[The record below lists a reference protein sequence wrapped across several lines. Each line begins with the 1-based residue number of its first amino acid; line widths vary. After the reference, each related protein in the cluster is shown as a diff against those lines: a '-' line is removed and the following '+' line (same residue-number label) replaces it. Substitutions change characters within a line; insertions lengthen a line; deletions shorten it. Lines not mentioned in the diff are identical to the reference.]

1 MRRITQQIAL
11 ELGAV
16 YMYDTWERINL
27 RADKLKI
34 GDVLVGELLPTG
46 GMIDTS
52 FAPVVREQRNTSI
65 VFMTHCD
72 LDFEGASV
80 GLIIDDMLAL
90 AKRYLVRLDAS
101 LVFEPVGNDVEW
113 QVLIDRLDANMAG
126 VALSLT
132 LKENQGECV
141 NG

>member
-1 MRRITQQIAL
+1 MRITQQIAL

-16 YMYDTWERINL
+16 YMYDTWERINV

>member
-1 MRRITQQIAL
+1 MRITQQIAL

-27 RADKLKI
+27 RADKLAI

-80 GLIIDDMLAL
+80 GQIIDDMLAL

>member
-1 MRRITQQIAL
+1 MRITQQIAF

-80 GLIIDDMLAL
+80 GQIIDDMLAL

-132 LKENQGECV
+132 LKDNQGECV

>member
-1 MRRITQQIAL
+1 MRITQQIAL

-90 AKRYLVRLDAS
+90 AKRYLVRLDES
-101 LVFEPVGNDVEW
+101 MVFEPVGNDVEW

-132 LKENQGECV
+132 LKDNQGECV

>member
-1 MRRITQQIAL
+1 MRITQKIAL

-132 LKENQGECV
+132 LKDNQGECV

>member
-1 MRRITQQIAL
+1 MRITQQIAL

-16 YMYDTWERINL
+16 YMYDTWERVNL

-132 LKENQGECV
+132 LKDNQGECV

>member
-1 MRRITQQIAL
+1 MRITQQIAL

-90 AKRYLVRLDAS
+90 AKRFLVRLDES
-101 LVFEPVGNDVEW
+101 MIFEPVGNDVEW

-132 LKENQGECV
+132 LKDNQGECV

>member
-1 MRRITQQIAL
+1 MRITQQIAL

-27 RADKLKI
+27 RADKIKI

-113 QVLIDRLDANMAG
+113 QVIIDRLDANMAG

>member
-1 MRRITQQIAL
+1 MRITQQIAL

-80 GLIIDDMLAL
+80 GQIIDDMLAL

>member
-1 MRRITQQIAL
+1 MRITQQIAL

-90 AKRYLVRLDAS
+90 AKRYLVRLDES
-101 LVFEPVGNDVEW
+101 MVFEPVGNDVEW

>member
-1 MRRITQQIAL
+1 MRITQQIAL

-65 VFMTHCD
+65 VFMTHCY

-80 GLIIDDMLAL
+80 GQIIDDMLAL

-101 LVFEPVGNDVEW
+101 MVFEPVGNDVEW

-132 LKENQGECV
+132 LKDNQGECV

>member
-1 MRRITQQIAL
+1 MRITQQIAL

-80 GLIIDDMLAL
+80 GQIIDDMLAL
-90 AKRYLVRLDAS
+90 AKRYLVRLDES
-101 LVFEPVGNDVEW
+101 MVFEPVGNDVEW

-132 LKENQGECV
+132 LKDNQGECV

>member
-1 MRRITQQIAL
+1 MRITQQIAL

-101 LVFEPVGNDVEW
+101 LVFDPVGNDVEW

-132 LKENQGECV
+132 LKDNQGECV

>member
-1 MRRITQQIAL
+1 MRITQQIAL

-16 YMYDTWERINL
+16 YMYDTWERINI

-80 GLIIDDMLAL
+80 GQIIDDMLAL

-101 LVFEPVGNDVEW
+101 MVFEPVGKDVEW
-113 QVLIDRLDANMAG
+113 QALKDKLDANMAG

-132 LKENQGECV
+132 LKDNQGECV

>member
-1 MRRITQQIAL
+1 MRITQQIAL

-113 QVLIDRLDANMAG
+113 QVIIDRLDANMAG

>member
-1 MRRITQQIAL
+1 MRITQQIAL

-101 LVFEPVGNDVEW
+101 MVFEPVGNDVEW

-132 LKENQGECV
+132 LKDNQGECV

>member
-1 MRRITQQIAL
+1 MRITQQIAL
-11 ELGAV
+11 ELGAI

-132 LKENQGECV
+132 LKDNQGECV

>member
-1 MRRITQQIAL
+1 MRITQQIAL

-16 YMYDTWERINL
+16 YMYDTWERINI

>member
-1 MRRITQQIAL
+1 MRITEQIAL

-34 GDVLVGELLPTG
+34 GDVLVGELLPTS

>member
-1 MRRITQQIAL
+1 MKITQQIAL

-132 LKENQGECV
+132 LKDNQGECV

>member
-1 MRRITQQIAL
+1 MRITQQIAL

-27 RADKLKI
+27 RADKLAI

-90 AKRYLVRLDAS
+90 AKRYLVRLDES
-101 LVFEPVGNDVEW
+101 MVFEPVGNDVEW

-132 LKENQGECV
+132 LKDNQGECV

>member
-1 MRRITQQIAL
+1 MRITQQIAL

-90 AKRYLVRLDAS
+90 AKRFLVRLDES
-101 LVFEPVGNDVEW
+101 MIFEPVGNDVEW

-126 VALSLT
+126 VELSLT
-132 LKENQGECV
+132 LKDNQGECV

>member
-1 MRRITQQIAL
+1 MRITQQIAL

-132 LKENQGECV
+132 LKENKGECV

>member
-1 MRRITQQIAL
+1 MRITQQIAL

-90 AKRYLVRLDAS
+90 AKRFLVRLDES
-101 LVFEPVGNDVEW
+101 MIFEPVGNDVEW

-126 VALSLT
+126 VTLSLT
-132 LKENQGECV
+132 LKDNQGECV